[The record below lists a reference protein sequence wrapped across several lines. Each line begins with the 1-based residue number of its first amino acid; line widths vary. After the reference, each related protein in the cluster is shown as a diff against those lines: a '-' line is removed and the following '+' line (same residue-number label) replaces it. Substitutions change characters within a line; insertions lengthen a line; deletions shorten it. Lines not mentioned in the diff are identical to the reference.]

1 MTTNYCGS
9 TSYLL
14 HIYIISQ
21 GRRLTPTGFNVFLQQ
36 SGWRDSNP
44 HTIIW
49 YQILSLVC
57 LPVPAHPGS
66 QGFTLLTYESPVTY
80 TGGLNVSAISSLHW
94 LVYIMISFL
103 FRCWSFILS
112 SFTLINTSYL
122 TLNLGGAEWGWTT
135 AHGFSV
141 HCTITTYT
149 TAPFCT
155 GNGIRTP
162 VTCLKGTSPRRLAYI
177 PAFIF

>member
-21 GRRLTPTGFNVFLQQ
+21 GRRLTPTGLNVFLQQ

-44 HTIIW
+44 HALRH
-49 YQILSLVC
+49 QILSLVC

-66 QGFTLLTYESPVTY
+66 QGFTLL
-80 TGGLNVSAISSLHW
+80 
-94 LVYIMISFL
+94 
-103 FRCWSFILS
+103 
-112 SFTLINTSYL
+112 
-122 TLNLGGAEWGWTT
+122 NLGGAEWSWTT
-135 AHGFSV
+135 AYGFSV

-149 TAPFCT
+149 TAPKFSSIIYCLLWACIISTSLNPYFHLTLSFSRNHYQVLFRSIWSVGWIFLHSFALGT
-155 GNGIRTP
+155 GFEP
-162 VTCLKGTSPRRLAYI
+162 VSHAWKTHRLDH
-177 PAFIF
+177 